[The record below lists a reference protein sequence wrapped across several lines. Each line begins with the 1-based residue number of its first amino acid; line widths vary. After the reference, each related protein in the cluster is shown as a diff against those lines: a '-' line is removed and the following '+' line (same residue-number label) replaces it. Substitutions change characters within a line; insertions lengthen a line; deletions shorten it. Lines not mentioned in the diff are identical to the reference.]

1 MESNYERHPPSEPSP
16 PDPPLPPPPFP
27 PHRERREKD
36 EDLFSLAF
44 FPSPGEVGR
53 EGAGE
58 GPGVRAPGEVGRE
71 GAGEGPGVRARAGER
86 LLGGK
91 AANLA
96 ILESLGLPVPS
107 WYAITIEAFER
118 ALGGLRDRI
127 AGRLHGAD
135 DLAMASAEIRAW
147 IDTVSLPPGLEAE
160 IAAAHAARIGE
171 DTYVAVRSSAAGEDA
186 AGESFAGLHDSFL
199 FIRGRERLLEAL
211 RQVWASAWNER
222 ALAYRR
228 AKGIPLE
235 GIAVAVIV
243 QRMIDART
251 SGVLFTANPN
261 TGSAHEVVVSALWG
275 AGEGLVSAGLDADT
289 FVVDKETL
297 EINETIAAKPEQL
310 VLDREAGG
318 GLVRIP
324 VPEADRERPSL
335 TDDEVRSLT
344 RMALAVE
351 RHYRRP
357 QDLEFAV
364 DAAGRPFLLQA
375 RPVTT
380 VEELGPAAGNRLIW
394 DNSNI
399 IESYSGVTSP
409 MTFSF
414 IRRAYSIVYHCFAEV
429 MGIDARTVKA
439 NREVFEN
446 MLGLFRGQVYYNL
459 LNWYRLVRLFPGFN
473 YNKSFMESMMGVR
486 EAAQEE
492 ENPHPWPLSRPLPSP
507 LTGRRETR
515 DSFARKESEVSEG
528 AGLEQPAA
536 FSPSLSPS
544 PGEVGREG
552 AGEGSGV
559 RARAGE
565 GKAFQRYTVELPA
578 LLRLVMRSARNFLR
592 IRRIVGDFQAHF
604 RVCYERWSAMDF
616 RAMAPHE
623 LAALYRE
630 MEEKLLW
637 EWKAPIIND
646 FFVMVF
652 YGTLK
657 KLCAAW
663 CGDGSG
669 SLQNDLICGEGGI
682 ESTEPTKMLLGLAA
696 EARQQPE
703 LRALLLDG
711 RPEDLARE
719 IPADPRFAG
728 FAAGIRR
735 YLDLYGFRCVNEL
748 KLEEHSLRDRPAFL
762 YQILR
767 NYLAADDPAG
777 LDVAAMEERE
787 RRIRREAEERAFAAL
802 RKRRNFLL
810 WGLPRGWIF
819 RRVLENARLGV
830 KNRENLRFARTRIY
844 GLLREL
850 LRAVG
855 EDLAAEG
862 ILERED
868 DVFHLTLDEV
878 WDYVKGRAV
887 TANLKGLV
895 VLRREEFDT
904 WRRMEP
910 PADRFETYGL
920 PYHRNRFQGRPQ
932 AAVASEPGLLR
943 GTGCC
948 PGVVTG
954 PVKVL
959 RTPSEDARLD
969 GEILVAE
976 RTDPGW
982 VPLYPSVSG
991 LLIERGSILSHS
1003 AIVAREMGIPT
1014 IVGIAGLV
1022 STLQTGQVVTMDG
1035 GAGTVR
1041 LEGTVTTA

>member
-1 MESNYERHPPSEPSP
+1 MR
-16 PDPPLPPPPFP
+16 
-27 PHRERREKD
+27 
-36 EDLFSLAF
+36 
-44 FPSPGEVGR
+44 V
-53 EGAGE
+53 
-58 GPGVRAPGEVGRE
+58 
-71 GAGEGPGVRARAGER
+71 
-86 LLGGK
+86 GGK

-96 ILESLGLPVPS
+96 RLETLGLPVPS
-107 WYAITIEAFER
+107 WYAITTEAFER
-118 ALGGLRDRI
+118 ALGAAALRQRI
-127 AGRLHGAD
+127 AARLVA
-135 DLAMASAEIRAW
+135 ASTEDGFRRAALEIREW
-147 IDTVSLPPGLEAE
+147 IAVLDLPRGLEAE
-160 IAAAHAARIGE
+160 MAAAHAVRIGG
-171 DTYVAVRSSAAGEDA
+171 DAYVAVRSSAAGEDA

-199 FIRGRERLLEAL
+199 FIRGKDRLLDSI
-211 RQVWASAWNER
+211 RKVWASAWNER
-222 ALAYRR
+222 ALSYRR
-228 AKGIPLE
+228 TKGIPVDT
-235 GIAVAVIV
+235 IAVAVIV
-243 QRMIDART
+243 QKMIEART

-261 TGSAHEVVVSALWG
+261 TGSAHEAVVSSLWG
-275 AGEGLVSAGLDADT
+275 AGEGLVSVGLDADT
-289 FVVDKETL
+289 YVVDKETL
-297 EINETIAAKPEQL
+297 QVTESIAVKSEQM
-310 VLDREAGG
+310 VLDRSAGG

-324 VPEADRERPSL
+324 VPEADHGRSSL
-335 TDDEVRSLT
+335 TADEVRSLT

-364 DAAGRPFLLQA
+364 DAGGSPFLLQA

-429 MGIDARTVKA
+429 MGIDPRTVKA

-473 YNKSFMESMMGVR
+473 YNQSFMESMMGVR
-486 EAAQEE
+486 EAARMEGDEPEE
-492 ENPHPWPLSRPLPSP
+492 AET
-507 LTGRRETR
+507 TGLR
-515 DSFARKESEVSEG
+515 
-528 AGLEQPAA
+528 
-536 FSPSLSPS
+536 
-544 PGEVGREG
+544 
-552 AGEGSGV
+552 
-559 RARAGE
+559 
-565 GKAFQRYTVELPA
+565 RYTVELPA
-578 LLRLVMRSARNFLR
+578 LLRLVGRSARNFLR
-592 IRRIVGDFQAHF
+592 IRRIVGDFQVHF
-604 RVCYERWSAMDF
+604 REHYERWSAMDF
-616 RAMAPHE
+616 RTMAPHE
-623 LAALYRE
+623 LAALYRQ

-657 KLCAAW
+657 KLCASW
-663 CGDGSG
+663 CGDESG

-682 ESTEPTKMLLGLAA
+682 ESTEPTKMLLGIAA
-696 EARQQPE
+696 EARLQPE
-703 LRALLLDG
+703 LRALLLEG

-719 IPADPRFAG
+719 ISSDPRFPG
-728 FAAGIRR
+728 FAAAIRR

-748 KLEEHSLRDRPAFL
+748 KLEEASLKDRPAFL

-777 LDVAAMEERE
+777 LDVSAMEERE

-802 RKRRNFLL
+802 RRRRGLL
-810 WGLPRGWIF
+810 PKAWIF

-855 EDLAAEG
+855 EDFVEEG
-862 ILERED
+862 LLDRTD
-868 DVFHLTLDEV
+868 DVFYLTLDEV
-878 WDYVKGRAV
+878 WDFVKGRAV
-887 TANLKGLV
+887 TTNLKSLAA
-895 VLRREEFDT
+895 LRREEFDLY
-904 WRRMEP
+904 RRMDP
-910 PADRFETYGL
+910 PADRFETFGL

-932 AAVASEPGLLR
+932 AAAASEPGLLR

-1014 IVGIAGLV
+1014 IVGILGLV
-1022 STLQTGQVVTMDG
+1022 GTLQTGQVVTMDG

-1041 LEGTVTTA
+1041 VEGDGQR

>member
-1 MESNYERHPPSEPSP
+1 MLPDIPLVWHPSRS
-16 PDPPLPPPPFP
+16 
-27 PHRERREKD
+27 RRE
-36 EDLFSLAF
+36 
-44 FPSPGEVGR
+44 G
-53 EGAGE
+53 
-58 GPGVRAPGEVGRE
+58 
-71 GAGEGPGVRARAGER
+71 
-86 LLGGK
+86 LGGK

-96 ILESLGLPVPS
+96 ILESLGLPVPP
-107 WYAITIEAFER
+107 WYAVTTAAFEQ
-118 ALGGLRDRI
+118 ATGSLRGRI
-127 AGRLHGAD
+127 AARLAEERS
-135 DLAMASAEIRAW
+135 ASEIREW
-147 IDTVSLPPGLEAE
+147 ILAAPLPPGLEEE

-171 DTYVAVRSSAAGEDA
+171 DAYVAVRSSAAGEDA

-199 FIRGRERLLEAL
+199 FVRGRESLLEAV
-211 RQVWASAWNER
+211 RRVWASAYNER

-235 GIAVAVIV
+235 SIAVAVVV
-243 QRMIDART
+243 QRMVEART
-251 SGVLFTANPN
+251 SGVIFTANPN
-261 TGSAHEVVVSALWG
+261 NGSVHEVVISSLWG

-289 FVVDKETL
+289 YIVDKETL
-297 EINETIAAKPEQL
+297 EVSESVAVKSEQL
-310 VLDREAGG
+310 ILDREAGG
-318 GLVRIP
+318 GLIRLA
-324 VPEADRERPSL
+324 VPEDLRERSSL
-335 TDDEVRSLT
+335 SADEIQTLARLG
-344 RMALAVE
+344 LAVE

-364 DAAGRPFLLQA
+364 DAEGRSFLLQA

-380 VEELGPAAGNRLIW
+380 VEELGPAVGNRRVW

-414 IRRAYSIVYHCFAEV
+414 IRRAYTIVYHVFADV

-459 LNWYRLVRLFPGFN
+459 FNWYRLVRLFPGFN

-486 EAAQEE
+486 EPASIADQTEE
-492 ENPHPWPLSRPLPSP
+492 
-507 LTGRRETR
+507 
-515 DSFARKESEVSEG
+515 K
-528 AGLEQPAA
+528 PAA
-536 FSPSLSPS
+536 PASSL
-544 PGEVGREG
+544 
-552 AGEGSGV
+552 
-559 RARAGE
+559 
-565 GKAFQRYTVELPA
+565 QRYTVELPA
-578 LLRLVMRSARNFLR
+578 LLRLVGRSTRNFFH
-592 IRRIVGDFQAHF
+592 IRRIVGDFQNHF
-604 RVCYERWSAMDF
+604 RTHYERWSALDF
-616 RAMAPHE
+616 RAMPPHE
-623 LAALYRE
+623 LASLYRE

-637 EWKAPIIND
+637 EWKAPIVND

-657 KLCAAW
+657 KLCASW
-663 CGDGSG
+663 CGDESG

-682 ESTEPTKMLLGLAA
+682 ESTEPAKLLMRMAA

-703 LRALLLDG
+703 LRRLLME
-711 RPEDLARE
+711 RPPEDLARE
-719 IPADPRFAG
+719 IPADPRFTD
-728 FAAGIRR
+728 FAAGIAR
-735 YLDLYGFRCVNEL
+735 YLDLYGFRCPNEL
-748 KLEEHSLRDRPAFL
+748 KLEELSLRDRPAFL

-767 NYLAADDPAG
+767 NYLAMEDPSA
-777 LDVAAMEERE
+777 LDTAAMEKRE
-787 RRIRREAEERAFAAL
+787 QRIRRDAEEKAFAAI
-802 RKRRNFLL
+802 RGAHRR
-810 WGLPRGWIF
+810 WIF

-844 GLLREL
+844 GLLREM

-855 EDLAAEG
+855 EDFSEAGLLGHA
-862 ILERED
+862 D
-868 DVFHLTLDEV
+868 DIFYLTLDEV

-887 TANLKGLV
+887 TANLRGLAA
-895 VLRREEFDT
+895 LRREEFDGY
-904 WRRMEP
+904 RRMDP
-910 PADRFETYGL
+910 PADRFETFGL
-920 PYHRNRFQGRPQ
+920 PYHRNLYRGRPRM
-932 AAVASEPGLLR
+932 AEPTEPGVLR

-948 PGVVTG
+948 PGIVTG

-959 RTPSEDARLD
+959 RSPTEDSRLD

-1022 STLQTGQVVTMDG
+1022 GTLKTGQVVTMDG
-1035 GAGTVR
+1035 ATGTV
-1041 LEGTVTTA
+1041 LVSEDS

>member
-1 MESNYERHPPSEPSP
+1 MIQ
-16 PDPPLPPPPFP
+16 FQ
-27 PHRERREKD
+27 
-36 EDLFSLAF
+36 
-44 FPSPGEVGR
+44 
-53 EGAGE
+53 E
-58 GPGVRAPGEVGRE
+58 GPKS
-71 GAGEGPGVRARAGER
+71 

-96 ILESLGLPVPS
+96 HLESLELPVPP
-107 WYAITIEAFER
+107 WYAITTDAFER
-118 ALGGLRDRI
+118 AVAGLRERI
-127 AGRLHGAD
+127 ATKLTAAKDLGA
-135 DLAMASAEIRAW
+135 ASAEIRSW
-147 IDTVSLPPGLEAE
+147 ILALDLPPGLEDE
-160 IAAAHAARIGE
+160 IAAAQAARIGE
-171 DTYVAVRSSAAGEDA
+171 DAFVAVRSSAAGEDA

-199 FIRGRERLLEAL
+199 FVRGREQILDSVRK
-211 RQVWASAWNER
+211 VWASAYNER

-228 AKGIPLE
+228 AKGIPLD
-235 GIAVAVIV
+235 GIAVAVVV
-243 QRMIDART
+243 QRMVEART

-261 TGSAHEVVVSALWG
+261 TGSVHEVVISSLWG
-275 AGEGLVSAGLDADT
+275 AGEGLVSAGFDADT
-289 FVVDKETL
+289 WTVDKETL
-297 EINETIAAKPEQL
+297 EISAALAAKTERL
-310 VLDREAGG
+310 VLDTEAGG
-318 GLVRIP
+318 GLIHLP
-324 VPEADRERPSL
+324 VPAPDRDRPSL
-335 TDDEVRSLT
+335 TDDEVRALT
-344 RMALAVE
+344 RLGIAVE

-364 DAAGRPFLLQA
+364 DAEGHSFLLQA

-380 VEELGPAAGNRLIW
+380 VEELGPAAGNGLIW

-414 IRRAYSIVYHCFAEV
+414 IRRAYAIVYHCFAEV
-429 MGIDARTVKA
+429 MGIDARTVRA
-439 NREVFEN
+439 NQEVFEN

-459 LNWYRLVRLFPGFN
+459 FNWYRLVRLFPGFN

-486 EAAQEE
+486 EAARAEDA
-492 ENPHPWPLSRPLPSP
+492 PP
-507 LTGRRETR
+507 
-515 DSFARKESEVSEG
+515 ARTS
-528 AGLEQPAA
+528 GL
-536 FSPSLSPS
+536 
-544 PGEVGREG
+544 
-552 AGEGSGV
+552 
-559 RARAGE
+559 
-565 GKAFQRYTVELPA
+565 QRYTVELPA
-578 LLRLVMRSARNFLR
+578 LLRLVGRSTRNFLH

-604 RVCYERWSAMDF
+604 REHYERWSAMDF
-616 RAMAPHE
+616 RAMPPHE
-623 LAALYRE
+623 LAKLYRE

-657 KLCAAW
+657 KLCVSW
-663 CGDGSG
+663 CGDDSG

-682 ESTEPTKMLLGLAA
+682 ESTEPTKMLLALAA
-696 EARQQPE
+696 QARLNPE
-703 LRALLLDG
+703 LRQLLLE
-711 RPEDLARE
+711 RPAEELARE
-719 IPADPRFAG
+719 VPGDPRFTD

-748 KLEEHSLRDRPAFL
+748 KLEELSLKDRPAFL

-767 NYLAADDPAG
+767 NYLAAEDPAG
-777 LDVAAMEERE
+777 MDAAAMEQRE
-787 RRIRREAEERAFAAL
+787 GKIRREAEQKAFQAI
-802 RKRRNFLL
+802 RSVPRR
-810 WGLPRGWIF
+810 WIF
-819 RRVLENARLGV
+819 RRVLGNARLGV

-855 EDLAAEG
+855 EDFADAGLLDRA
-862 ILERED
+862 D
-868 DVFHLTLDEV
+868 DVFYLTLDEV
-878 WDYVKGRAV
+878 WDFTKGRAV
-887 TANLKGLV
+887 TTNLRGLAT
-895 VLRREEFDT
+895 LRREEFDAY
-904 WRRMEP
+904 RRMDP
-910 PADRFETYGL
+910 PADRFETFGL
-920 PYHRNRFQGRPQ
+920 PYHRNVFKGRPQ
-932 AAVASEPGLLR
+932 AALVTEPGVLR

-948 PGVVTG
+948 PGIVTG

-959 RTPSEDARLD
+959 RTPNEDARLD

-1022 STLQTGQVVTMDG
+1022 STLRTGQVVTMDG

-1041 LEGTVTTA
+1041 VKERDHV

>member
-1 MESNYERHPPSEPSP
+1 
-16 PDPPLPPPPFP
+16 
-27 PHRERREKD
+27 
-36 EDLFSLAF
+36 
-44 FPSPGEVGR
+44 
-53 EGAGE
+53 
-58 GPGVRAPGEVGRE
+58 
-71 GAGEGPGVRARAGER
+71 VRARAGESS
-86 LLGGK
+86 LGGK

-96 ILESLGLPVPS
+96 RLEHLGLPVPP
-107 WYAITIEAFER
+107 WYAITTEAFHC
-118 ALGGLRDRI
+118 ALDSRLREGILARI
-127 AGRLHGAD
+127 AGAD
-135 DLAMASAEIRAW
+135 DLRAASSEIRSW
-147 IDTVSLPPGLEAE
+147 IATVAFPRGLEDD

-171 DTYVAVRSSAAGEDA
+171 DAYVAVRSSAAGEDA

-199 FIRGRERLLEAL
+199 FIRGREQLLESI
-211 RQVWASAWNER
+211 RKVWASAWNER

-228 AKGIPLE
+228 AKDIPLDT
-235 GIAVAVIV
+235 IAVAVVV
-243 QRMIDART
+243 QRMIEART

-261 TGSAHEVVVSALWG
+261 TGSVHESVVSALWG

-289 FVVDKETL
+289 YVVDKETL
-297 EINETIAAKPEQL
+297 EVSETIALKSEQL

-318 GLVRIP
+318 GLARVP
-324 VPEADRERPSL
+324 VPEELRERSSL
-335 TDDEVRSLT
+335 ARAEVQSLV

-351 RHYRRP
+351 RYYRRP

-364 DAAGRPFLLQA
+364 DAAGSLFLLQA

-439 NREVFEN
+439 SREVFEN
-446 MLGLFRGQVYYNL
+446 TLGLFRGQVYYNL

-486 EAAQEE
+486 EAA
-492 ENPHPWPLSRPLPSP
+492 R
-507 LTGRRETR
+507 
-515 DSFARKESEVSEG
+515 
-528 AGLEQPAA
+528 LEQSEAPADV
-536 FSPSLSPS
+536 SSLFPS

-552 AGEGSGV
+552 AGEGLGV
-559 RARAGE
+559 RVR
-565 GKAFQRYTVELPA
+565 RYTVELPA
-578 LLRLVMRSARNFLR
+578 LLRLVARSVRNFLR
-592 IRRIVGDFQAHF
+592 IRRIVGGFQAYF
-604 RVCYERWSAMDF
+604 RERYERWSAMDF

-623 LAALYRE
+623 LAALYRR
-630 MEEKLLW
+630 MEDELLW

-657 KLCAAW
+657 KLCASW
-663 CGDGSG
+663 CGDESG

-682 ESTEPTKMLLGLAA
+682 ESTEPTKMLLALAA
-696 EARQQPE
+696 DARRQPE
-703 LRALLLDG
+703 LRARLLEG

-719 IPADPRFAG
+719 IPIDPRFG
-728 FAAGIRR
+728 DFAAAIQR

-748 KLEEHSLRDRPAFL
+748 KLEEPSLKERPAFL

-767 NYLAADDPAG
+767 NYLAADDPSG

-787 RRIRREAEERAFAAL
+787 AIIRREAEERAFAAL
-802 RKRRNFLL
+802 RRRRGL
-810 WGLPRGWIF
+810 LPRSWIF

-855 EDLAAEG
+855 EDFVEEG
-862 ILERED
+862 LLDQVD
-868 DVFHLTLDEV
+868 DVFYLTLDEV
-878 WDYVKGRAV
+878 WDYSKGRAV
-887 TANLKGLV
+887 TTNLKALAA
-895 VLRREEFDT
+895 LRREEFDA

-910 PADRFETYGL
+910 PADRFETFGL
-920 PYHRNRFQGRPQ
+920 PYHRNRFEGRPQ
-932 AAVASEPGLLR
+932 AAAASEPGLLR

-1014 IVGIAGLV
+1014 IVGIVGLV
-1022 STLQTGQVVTMDG
+1022 STLETGQVVTMDG

-1041 LEGTVTTA
+1041 LET

>member
-1 MESNYERHPPSEPSP
+1 MSSSQSASVFL
-16 PDPPLPPPPFP
+16 PPLP
-27 PHRERREKD
+27 
-36 EDLFSLAF
+36 L
-44 FPSPGEVGR
+44 GEEGR
-53 EGAGE
+53 GGE
-58 GPGVRAPGEVGRE
+58 GRR
-71 GAGEGPGVRARAGER
+71 RRAGSICDEAKDR
-86 LLGGK
+86 VSLGGK

-96 ILESLGLPVPS
+96 TLESLGLPVPP
-107 WYAITIEAFER
+107 WYAITTEAFAR
-118 ALGGLRDRI
+118 AVGELRERI
-127 AGRLHGAD
+127 ATRLAGAD
-135 DLAMASAEIRAW
+135 DLAAASSEIRAW
-147 IDTVSLPPGLEAE
+147 IAAVALPPGLEEE

-171 DTYVAVRSSAAGEDA
+171 DAYVAVRSSAAGEDA

-199 FIRGRERLLEAL
+199 FIRGRERLLAAV
-211 RQVWASAWNER
+211 RGVWASAWNER

-228 AKGIPLE
+228 AKGIPLDS
-235 GIAVAVIV
+235 IAVAVVV
-243 QRMIDART
+243 QRMIEARA

-261 TGSAHEVVVSALWG
+261 TGNVHEAVVSSLWG

-289 FVVDKETL
+289 FVVGKESL
-297 EINETIAAKPEQL
+297 EIAAAVAVKAERL
-310 VLDREAGG
+310 VLDRTAGG
-318 GLVRIP
+318 GLVRVA
-324 VPEADRERPSL
+324 VPQADRERPSL
-335 TDDEVRSLT
+335 TDAEIRLLT
-344 RMALAVE
+344 CMALAVE
-351 RHYRRP
+351 RWYRRP

-364 DAAGRPFLLQA
+364 DAHGTPFLLQA

-429 MGIDARTVKA
+429 MGIDARTVRA
-439 NREVFEN
+439 NREVFDN

-486 EAAQEE
+486 EAAEVEE
-492 ENPHPWPLSRPLPSP
+492 PSP
-507 LTGRRETR
+507 SERGRNGTSHCRDAPWGVSESAPSSPQPQPSTGTGASPRETPH
-515 DSFARKESEVSEG
+515 G
-528 AGLEQPAA
+528 ASLQWGGDGA
-536 FSPSLSPS
+536 F
-544 PGEVGREG
+544 RTR
-552 AGEGSGV
+552 V
-559 RARAGE
+559 R
-565 GKAFQRYTVELPA
+565 RYTVDLPA
-578 LLRLVMRSARNFLR
+578 LLRLLLRSARNFLH
-592 IRRIVGDFQAHF
+592 IRRIVGGFQDYF
-604 RVCYERWSAMDF
+604 RERYERWSAMDF

-630 MEEKLLW
+630 MEDELLW
-637 EWKAPIIND
+637 EWKAPIVND

-657 KLCAAW
+657 KLCASW
-663 CGDGSG
+663 CGDDSG

-696 EARQQPE
+696 QARRQPE
-703 LRALLLDG
+703 LRELLLAG

-719 IPADPRFAG
+719 IPADPRFAD
-728 FAAGIRR
+728 FAAALGR

-748 KLEEHSLRDRPAFL
+748 KLEEPSLKERPAFL

-767 NYLAADDPAG
+767 NYLAADDPAA
-777 LDVAAMEERE
+777 LDAAAMEERE
-787 RRIRREAEERAFAAL
+787 RRIRREAEARAFAAL
-802 RKRRNFLL
+802 RRRRGL
-810 WGLPRGWIF
+810 LPRAWIF
-819 RRVLENARLGV
+819 RRVLANARLGV

-855 EDLAAEG
+855 EDFADAGLLA
-862 ILERED
+862 RED
-868 DVFHLTLDEV
+868 DVFYLTLDEV
-878 WDYVKGRAV
+878 WDTVKGRSV
-887 TANLKGLV
+887 TTSLRDLAA
-895 VLRREEFDT
+895 LRREEFDA

-920 PYHRNRFQGRPQ
+920 PYHRNLFRGRPQ
-932 AAVASEPGLLR
+932 PAAASEPGLLR

-954 PVKVL
+954 AVKVL
-959 RTPSEDARLD
+959 RTPAEDARLD

-1014 IVGIAGLV
+1014 IVGILGLV
-1022 STLQTGQVVTMDG
+1022 TTLETGQVVTMDG
-1035 GAGTVR
+1035 GAGTVQVAGPI
-1041 LEGTVTTA
+1041 EQTS

>member
-1 MESNYERHPPSEPSP
+1 MQTMTSSR
-16 PDPPLPPPPFP
+16 PLV
-27 PHRERREKD
+27 D
-36 EDLFSLAF
+36 TGSWT
-44 FPSPGEVGR
+44 
-53 EGAGE
+53 EG
-58 GPGVRAPGEVGRE
+58 
-71 GAGEGPGVRARAGER
+71 
-86 LLGGK
+86 LGGK

-96 ILESLGLPVPS
+96 VLESLGLPVPP
-107 WYAITIEAFER
+107 WYAVTTEAFHQ
-118 ALGGLRDRI
+118 ALTVAGLRERITDRL
-127 AGRLHGAD
+127 ARAD
-135 DLAMASAEIRAW
+135 DLAAVSAEIRGW
-147 IDTVSLPPGLEAE
+147 IVGVDLSSKLEEE
-160 IAAAHAARIGE
+160 IATAHAVRIGE
-171 DTYVAVRSSAAGEDA
+171 DAYVAVRSSAAGEDA

-199 FIRGRERLLEAL
+199 FIRGRERLLDAI
-211 RQVWASAWNER
+211 RRVWASAYNER
-222 ALAYRR
+222 ALTYRR
-228 AKGIPLE
+228 AKGISFDT
-235 GIAVAVIV
+235 IAVAVVV
-243 QRMIDART
+243 QRMIEART

-261 TGSAHEVVVSALWG
+261 TGSVHEVVISSLWG
-275 AGEGLVSAGLDADT
+275 AGEGLVSAGFEADT
-289 FVVDKETL
+289 YLVDKETL
-297 EINETIAAKPEQL
+297 EVSETIAVKSEQL

-318 GLVRIP
+318 GLIHTA
-324 VPEADRERPSL
+324 VPDELRERSSL
-335 TDDEVRSLT
+335 TPDEVGVLVRLG
-344 RMALAVE
+344 LGVE

-364 DAAGRPFLLQA
+364 DLEGRPWLLQA

-439 NREVFEN
+439 NREVFDN

-486 EAAQEE
+486 EASAVEE
-492 ENPHPWPLSRPLPSP
+492 APA
-507 LTGRRETR
+507 ET
-515 DSFARKESEVSEG
+515 S
-528 AGLEQPAA
+528 GL
-536 FSPSLSPS
+536 
-544 PGEVGREG
+544 
-552 AGEGSGV
+552 
-559 RARAGE
+559 
-565 GKAFQRYTVELPA
+565 QRYTVELPA
-578 LLRLVMRSARNFLR
+578 LLRLVGRSARNFFH
-592 IRRIVGDFQAHF
+592 IRRIVGDFQSYF
-604 RVCYERWSAMDF
+604 RERYERWSAMDF

-630 MEEKLLW
+630 MEEQLLW
-637 EWKAPIIND
+637 EWKAPIVND

-657 KLCAAW
+657 KLCASW
-663 CGDGSG
+663 CGDASG

-682 ESTEPTKMLLGLAA
+682 ESTEPTRMLLGMAA
-696 EARQQPE
+696 EARQRPE
-703 LRALLLDG
+703 LRQLLLEG
-711 RPEDLARE
+711 RPEDLARQV
-719 IPADPRFAG
+719 PADPRFG
-728 FAAGIRR
+728 DFAAAIRR

-748 KLEEHSLRDRPAFL
+748 KLEEPSLKERPAFL

-787 RRIRREAEERAFAAL
+787 QRIRREAEQKAFAAVRGPL
-802 RKRRNFLL
+802 RK
-810 WGLPRGWIF
+810 WVF

-855 EDLAAEG
+855 EDFAQEG
-862 ILERED
+862 LLDSGD
-868 DVFHLTLDEV
+868 DVFYITLDEV
-878 WDYVKGRAV
+878 WDYTKGRAA
-887 TANLKGLV
+887 TTNLKGLAA
-895 VLRREEFDT
+895 LRREEFDAYP
-904 WRRMEP
+904 RMAL
-910 PADRFETYGL
+910 PADRFETHGL
-920 PYHRNRFQGRPQ
+920 PYHRNRFEGRQ
-932 AAVASEPGLLR
+932 RAVAVSADGLLH

-948 PGVVTG
+948 PGIVTG

-959 RTPSEDARLD
+959 RTPSEDTRLD

-1022 STLQTGQVVTMDG
+1022 GTLKTGQVVTMDG
-1035 GAGTVR
+1035 GVGTVK
-1041 LEGTVTTA
+1041 V

>member
-1 MESNYERHPPSEPSP
+1 
-16 PDPPLPPPPFP
+16 
-27 PHRERREKD
+27 
-36 EDLFSLAF
+36 
-44 FPSPGEVGR
+44 
-53 EGAGE
+53 
-58 GPGVRAPGEVGRE
+58 
-71 GAGEGPGVRARAGER
+71 VRARAGER

-96 ILESLGLPVPS
+96 RLESLSLPVPS
-107 WYAITIEAFER
+107 WYAVTTETFHQALATAGLCER
-118 ALGGLRDRI
+118 VADRL
-127 AGRLHGAD
+127 AGAASED
-135 DLAMASAEIRAW
+135 DLRAASAEIRSWVAA
-147 IDTVSLPPGLEAE
+147 VALPSGLEEE
-160 IAAAHAARIGE
+160 IAAAHAVRIGE
-171 DTYVAVRSSAAGEDA
+171 DAYVAVRSSAAGEDA

-199 FIRGRERLLEAL
+199 FIRGREQLLEAI
-211 RQVWASAWNER
+211 RRVWASAWNER

-228 AKGIPLE
+228 AKGIPFE
-235 GIAVAVIV
+235 SIAVAVVV
-243 QRMIDART
+243 QRMIEART

-261 TGSAHEVVVSALWG
+261 TGSVHEVVVSSLWG

-297 EINETIAAKPEQL
+297 EIAETIAVKSEQL
-310 VLDREAGG
+310 VLDEAAGG
-318 GLVRIP
+318 GLVRVP
-324 VPEADRERPSL
+324 VPEELRERSSL
-335 TDDEVRSLT
+335 SADEVRALA
-344 RMALAVE
+344 RLGLAVE
-351 RHYRRP
+351 RFYRRP

-364 DAAGRPFLLQA
+364 DAEGRPFLLQA

-429 MGIDARTVKA
+429 MGIDPRTVRA

-486 EAAQEE
+486 EAAQVE
-492 ENPHPWPLSRPLPSP
+492 
-507 LTGRRETR
+507 
-515 DSFARKESEVSEG
+515 ESEPETS
-528 AGLEQPAA
+528 GL
-536 FSPSLSPS
+536 
-544 PGEVGREG
+544 
-552 AGEGSGV
+552 
-559 RARAGE
+559 
-565 GKAFQRYTVELPA
+565 QRYMVELPA
-578 LLRLVMRSARNFLR
+578 LLRLVGRSARNFLH
-592 IRRIVGDFQAHF
+592 IRRIVGEFQSHF
-604 RVCYERWSAMDF
+604 RAHYERWSAMDF

-657 KLCAAW
+657 KLCTSW
-663 CGDGSG
+663 CGDESG

-682 ESTEPTKMLLGLAA
+682 ESTEPAKMLLRLAA
-696 EARQQPE
+696 EARQRPE
-703 LRALLLDG
+703 LRQLLLE
-711 RPEDLARE
+711 RPPEDLARE
-719 IPADPRFAG
+719 IPADPRFAD
-728 FAAGIRR
+728 FAAAIAR
-735 YLDLYGFRCVNEL
+735 YLDLYGFRCPNEL
-748 KLEEHSLRDRPAFL
+748 KLEELSLRDRPAFL

-767 NYLAADDPAG
+767 NYLAMEDPAG
-777 LDVAAMEERE
+777 VDAAALEERE
-787 RRIRREAEERAFAAL
+787 RRIRREAEERAFAAI
-802 RKRRNFLL
+802 RRRRGL
-810 WGLPRGWIF
+810 LPRSWIF
-819 RRVLENARLGV
+819 RWVLESARLGV

-855 EDLAAEG
+855 EDFAEAG
-862 ILERED
+862 VLDRAD
-868 DVFHLTLDEV
+868 DVFYLTLDEV

-887 TANLKGLV
+887 TTNLRGLAA
-895 VLRREEFDT
+895 LRREEFDAY
-904 WRRMEP
+904 RRMEP
-910 PADRFETYGL
+910 PADRFETFGL
-920 PYHRNRFQGRPQ
+920 PYHRNQFHGRPQ
-932 AAVASEPGLLR
+932 AAVASELGVLR

-948 PGVVTG
+948 PGIVTG

-959 RTPSEDARLD
+959 RAPTEDARLD

-982 VPLYPSVSG
+982 VPLYPSISG

-1014 IVGIAGLV
+1014 IVGIVGLV
-1022 STLQTGQVVTMDG
+1022 RTLKTGQVVTMDG

-1041 LEGTVTTA
+1041 VVGEG

>member
-1 MESNYERHPPSEPSP
+1 MTSSR
-16 PDPPLPPPPFP
+16 PLV
-27 PHRERREKD
+27 D
-36 EDLFSLAF
+36 A
-44 FPSPGEVGR
+44 GAWT
-53 EGAGE
+53 EG
-58 GPGVRAPGEVGRE
+58 
-71 GAGEGPGVRARAGER
+71 
-86 LLGGK
+86 LGGK

-96 ILESLGLPVPS
+96 VLESLNLPVPP
-107 WYAITIEAFER
+107 WYAVTTEAFQQ
-118 ALGGLRDRI
+118 ALAATGLRERI
-127 AGRLHGAD
+127 AGRLAQAD
-135 DLAMASAEIRAW
+135 DLGAASSEIRGW
-147 IDTVSLPPGLEAE
+147 IASVPLPPGLEEA
-160 IAAAHAARIGE
+160 IATAHAGRIGE
-171 DTYVAVRSSAAGEDA
+171 DAYVAVRSSAAGEDA

-199 FIRGRERLLEAL
+199 FIRGRERLLDAV
-211 RQVWASAWNER
+211 RRVWASAYNER

-228 AKGIPLE
+228 AKGIPF
-235 GIAVAVIV
+235 GTIAVAVVV
-243 QRMIDART
+243 QRMIEART

-261 TGSAHEVVVSALWG
+261 TGSIHEVVLSSLWG

-289 FVVDKETL
+289 YTVDKETL
-297 EINETIAAKPEQL
+297 EVSEAIAAKTEQL
-310 VLDREAGG
+310 VLDHEAGG
-318 GLVRIP
+318 GLIRTA
-324 VPEADRERPSL
+324 VPEELRERSSL
-335 TDDEVRSLT
+335 TPDEVQ
-344 RMALAVE
+344 ALARMGLAIE

-364 DAAGRPFLLQA
+364 DTGGKPFLLQA

-414 IRRAYSIVYHCFAEV
+414 IRRAYSIVYHLFAEV
-429 MGIDARTVKA
+429 MGVDARTVKA

-459 LNWYRLVRLFPGFN
+459 FNWYRLVRLFPGFN
-473 YNKSFMESMMGVR
+473 YNKSYMESMMGVR
-486 EAAQEE
+486 EAARMEE
-492 ENPHPWPLSRPLPSP
+492 E
-507 LTGRRETR
+507 
-515 DSFARKESEVSEG
+515 
-528 AGLEQPAA
+528 PAA
-536 FSPSLSPS
+536 
-544 PGEVGREG
+544 ET
-552 AGEGSGV
+552 SGL
-559 RARAGE
+559 
-565 GKAFQRYTVELPA
+565 KRYTVELPA
-578 LLRLVMRSARNFLR
+578 LLRLVSRTALNFFH
-592 IRRIVGDFQAHF
+592 IRRIVGDFQAYF
-604 RVCYERWSAMDF
+604 REHYGRWSALDF

-623 LAALYRE
+623 LAALYRQ

-646 FFVMVF
+646 FFVMIF
-652 YGTLK
+652 YGNLK
-657 KLCAAW
+657 RLCVSW
-663 CGDGSG
+663 CGDASG

-682 ESTEPTKMLLGLAA
+682 ESTEPTKMLLSLAA
-696 EARQQPE
+696 QARQKPE
-703 LRALLLDG
+703 LRQRLLDG

-719 IPADPRFAG
+719 IPADPRFSD
-728 FAAGIRR
+728 FAAQIRR

-748 KLEEHSLRDRPAFL
+748 KLEEFSLRDRPAFL

-767 NYLAADDPAG
+767 NYLAMEDPAA
-777 LDVAAMEERE
+777 LDVAAMEHRE
-787 RRIRREAEERAFAAL
+787 QGIRRAAEEKAFAAI
-802 RKRRNFLL
+802 RGPHRR
-810 WGLPRGWIF
+810 WIF

-855 EDLAAEG
+855 EDFAEAG
-862 ILERED
+862 LLDQQD
-868 DVFHLTLDEV
+868 DVFYLTLDEV
-878 WDYVKGRAV
+878 WDYTKGRAV
-887 TANLKGLV
+887 TTNLRSLAA
-895 VLRREEFDT
+895 LRREEFDAY
-904 WRRMEP
+904 RQMDP
-910 PADRFETYGL
+910 PADRFESFGL
-920 PYHRNRFQGRPQ
+920 PYHRNRFQGRPRP
-932 AAVASEPGLLR
+932 AAASEDGLLR

-948 PGVVTG
+948 PGIVTG

-1022 STLQTGQVVTMDG
+1022 GTLKTGQVVTMDG

-1041 LEGTVTTA
+1041 LTEETPG